1 MIIDEI
7 NPHIPMIEILLVIAM
22 GVISESNTTYY
33 N

>member
-7 NPHIPMIEILLVIAM
+7 NPHIPMIKILLVIVM
-22 GVISESNTTYY
+22 GVISESDTSYY

>member
-7 NPHIPMIEILLVIAM
+7 NPHVPIIETLLVIAM
-22 GVISESNTTYY
+22 GITSESNTSYY